1 MKNSILNMAIVQPD
15 IRWKESAANLLKYSE
30 MLNRLTSPVDLV
42 LLPEMFTT
50 GFCTEP
56 FDIAEDMDGRSVRWM
71 KETAKTL
78 NSAIAG
84 SLIIRQDGLYYN
96 RLVIAAPDNS
106 LQWYDKRHLFR
117 IAGEEEHFSGGRER
131 LIVRIGEWRIAF
143 QICYDLRF
151 PVWARNRN
159 DYDLL
164 VYAANWPEARNDVWN
179 TLLRARAMENQCYVA
194 GVNRVGVDGN
204 GISYSGE
211 SMVIDAKGYVTGTF
225 KPSEEAIRT
234 FYISLDELNDFRMKF
249 PVWKDWDEFEVMKQ

>member
-1 MKNSILNMAIVQPD
+1 MKNNIMNIAIVQPD
-15 IRWKESAANLLKYSE
+15 IRWKESATNLLKYSE

-56 FDIAEDMDGRSVRWM
+56 FDIAEEMDGDSVRWM
-71 KETAKTL
+71 KETAKLL

-96 RLVIAAPDNS
+96 RLVIATPENTV
-106 LQWYDKRHLFR
+106 QWYDKRHLFR
-117 IAGEEEHFSGGRER
+117 IAGEEEHFTGGSER
-131 LIVRIGEWRIAF
+131 LIIRLGEWRVAF

-179 TLLRARAMENQCYVA
+179 TLLRARAMENLCYVG

-211 SMVIDAKGYVTGTF
+211 SMLVDAKGNVCGTF
-225 KPSEEAIRT
+225 GPSEEAVKT
-234 FYISLDELNDFRMKF
+234 FTISLDELHEFRTKF
-249 PVWKDWDEFEVMKQ
+249 PVWKDWDKFSLGV